1 MARHRQRHISGWPA
15 YLLAPA
21 LIVVVILAKTNGWVF
36 GLKRTE
42 DLTAEDVVGYLEN
55 FLKGAEESG
64 IWDDFC
70 CIPIT
75 DPTLEAIRQQAAL
88 VQCPLDEAGEAEL
101 RTLLARARSLAKA

>member
-1 MARHRQRHISGWPA
+1 M
-15 YLLAPA
+15 
-21 LIVVVILAKTNGWVF
+21 VVILAKTNGWVL

-55 FLKGAEESG
+55 FIEGRG
-64 IWDDFC
+64 GGRDWDDFC